1 MQHVFF
7 GHDER
12 VEAGTTAFLRS
23 AIAHSTG
30 ALALTPIT
38 RNNMRDVKEGSNAF
52 TFRRFL
58 VPWMLGFRGWAV
70 FVDGA
75 DMLCRAD
82 LGDLFD
88 LIHYRDAVRVVK
100 HDYQT
105 AHHRKYRGTPMECDN
120 IDYSRKNW
128 ASVMLV
134 NCEHFAWRNV
144 TPEFLEKAN
153 PLATLQ
159 LRFIP
164 DEFIGS
170 LPKEWNWLCD
180 EHGTNPDAK
189 LLHFTAGIPAFAA
202 HADAPMA
209 DEWRASLAAAY
220 NATGAS

>member
-23 AIAHSTG
+23 AITHSRG

-38 RNNMRDVKEGSNAF
+38 RGNMRDVKEGSNAF

-58 VPWMLGFRGWAV
+58 VPWMLGYRGWAV

-88 LIHYRDAVRVVK
+88 LIHYPDAVRVVK
-100 HDYQT
+100 HRYRTQ
-105 AHHRKYRGTPMECDN
+105 HPRKYCGTAMECDN
-120 IDYSRKNW
+120 ADYERKNW
-128 ASVMLV
+128 ASMMLV
-134 NCEHFAWRNV
+134 NCAHFAWRNV

-153 PLATLQ
+153 PLALLQ

-170 LPKEWNWLCD
+170 LPKVWNWLAD
-180 EHGTNPDAK
+180 EDGENPDAK
-189 LLHFTAGIPAFAA
+189 ILHWTSGSPGIKAYGNS
-202 HADAPMA
+202 PMA
-209 DEWRASLAAAY
+209 EEWHESMKRAIGV
-220 NATGAS
+220 TG